1 MEAEDQ
7 LIQFVEHAL
16 QYHDVKKCYASSM
29 WSTLYQC
36 ASEKFPH
43 IFLMTELCL
52 SAPYSNQILEKFFS
66 FMKVLKCDWRSK
78 LSEENIE
85 TLLHIKVKAP
95 KIEEFI
101 KEDASD
107 AAAFW

>member
-1 MEAEDQ
+1 MEAENQ
-7 LIQFVEHAL
+7 LVQFIEHVL
-16 QYHDVKKCYASSM
+16 QYHDVKKCYALSI

-36 ASEKFPH
+36 AKEKFPRT
-43 IFLMTELCL
+43 FLMTELCL

-85 TLLHIKVKAP
+85 TLLHIKVEAP
-95 KIEEFI
+95 KIEYLI
-101 KEDASD
+101 KEDASN
-107 AAAFW
+107 AAAF

>member
-7 LIQFVEHAL
+7 LFQFVEHVL
-16 QYHDVKKCYASSM
+16 QYRNVKKCYASSM

-36 ASEKFPH
+36 TSEKFPC
-43 IFLMTELCL
+43 IFLMIELCL

-66 FMKVLKCDWRSK
+66 FMKVLKCDWHSK

-85 TLLHIKVKAP
+85 TLLHIKVEAP
-95 KIEEFI
+95 KIEYLI
-101 KEDASD
+101 KEDASN
-107 AAAFW
+107 AAAF